1 MADLYDGD
9 EEQGHEEV
17 GGDDVG
23 EKWCGGGG
31 FIYKAAISSSIGRI
45 SGTEVVPVL
54 TSPGGSSHGP
64 NVVQDVCSTDF
75 DWNTRMR
82 RLSVQNTGVDG
93 NTRTSHPL

>member
-1 MADLYDGD
+1 MKKLMAMMSAKNG
-9 EEQGHEEV
+9 V
-17 GGDDVG
+17 GGS
-23 EKWCGGGG
+23 G
-31 FIYKAAISSSIGRI
+31 FIYKAAISSSMGRI

-82 RLSVQNTGVDG
+82 RLSVLNTGVDG